1 MPLFNPTK
9 TLVTSFDVVGDIGI
23 ATGPWTSLRVE
34 IQTDFS
40 SVTNII

>member
-23 ATGPWTSLRVE
+23 ATNVSESGNSDRFQLG
-34 IQTDFS
+34 
-40 SVTNII
+40 TNII